1 MLRKASLAVLFA
13 LLLPVA
19 AFAGDEENR
28 WLHVAVDDGDERV
41 RVNVPLTVVTAAL
54 PLIEH
59 EHMRHGRVRI
69 DDVDMDAEDIVTLLR
84 AVRDAEDGEYVT
96 VEDRHDRVRVSKEG
110 EYLHIDVAEDW
121 EDEDTETV
129 KVRMPIAVLSAL
141 VSGAD
146 DELDILAALDALS
159 EYEGE
164 DLITVNDD
172 GAAVR
177 IWVDR
182 ENASRKED

>member
-1 MLRKASLAVLFA
+1 MLRKASFAVLFA
-13 LLLPVA
+13 FLLPVA

-41 RVNVPLTVVTAAL
+41 RVNVPLSVVTAAL

-69 DDVDMDAEDIVTLLR
+69 DDVDMDAEDIVALLR

-96 VEDRHDRVRVSKEG
+96 VEGRHESVRVSKKG
-110 EYLHIDVAEDW
+110 EYLHVDVVESHGED
-121 EDEDTETV
+121 DAETV
-129 KVRMPIAVLSAL
+129 RVKMPIAVLSAL
-141 VSGAD
+141 VSGED
-146 DELDILAALDALS
+146 DELDVMAALDALS
-159 EYEGE
+159 DYEGE
-164 DLITVNDD
+164 DLVTVNDD
-172 GAAVR
+172 GTAVR

-182 ENASRKED
+182 ENTSREE